1 MASSTMVCGNFG
13 GSNGIID
20 GGLWQFYKL
29 MALEWS
35 SIRGLTN
42 HGKNIQLIFKV

>member
-1 MASSTMVCGNFG
+1 MAFSTMVFVKFG

-20 GGLWQFYKL
+20 DGLWQFYKL

-35 SIRGLTN
+35 SIRGLKS